1 MKYFYLL
8 NCYSNLWV
16 FLFFFICFLLLLE
29 NNTEVTAENDEE
41 MRTSE
46 ISAQSKFDSDDDL
59 VLGVY
64 IHRSDRLKT
73 DLVSHPVVKIH
84 IVDQKSG
91 LYVKKD
97 HR

>member
-1 MKYFYLL
+1 MF
-8 NCYSNLWV
+8 V
-16 FLFFFICFLLLLE
+16 FLGE
-29 NNTEVTAENDEE
+29 NTEVAAENDEE
-41 MRTSE
+41 IKNSE
-46 ISAQSKFDSDDDL
+46 ISTQTKFGFGDDL

-73 DLVSHPVVKIH
+73 DLRVSHPMVKIH
-84 IVDQKSG
+84 VVDQRSG

>member
-1 MKYFYLL
+1 M
-8 NCYSNLWV
+8 
-16 FLFFFICFLLLLE
+16 FLFLE
-29 NNTEVTAENDEE
+29 ENTEVAAENDKE
-41 MRTSE
+41 MKNSE
-46 ISAQSKFDSDDDL
+46 ISTQSKFGFDDDL

-73 DLVSHPVVKIH
+73 DLLVSHPMVKIH
-84 IVDQKSG
+84 VVDQRSG

>member
-1 MKYFYLL
+1 M
-8 NCYSNLWV
+8 
-16 FLFFFICFLLLLE
+16 FLFLE
-29 NNTEVTAENDEE
+29 ENTEVAAESYEE
-41 MRTSE
+41 INSE
-46 ISAQSKFDSDDDL
+46 ISAQSKFGFDDDL

-73 DLVSHPVVKIH
+73 DLLVSHPMVKIH
-84 IVDQKSG
+84 VVDQRSG

>member
-1 MKYFYLL
+1 MK
-8 NCYSNLWV
+8 N
-16 FLFFFICFLLLLE
+16 
-29 NNTEVTAENDEE
+29 
-41 MRTSE
+41 SE
-46 ISAQSKFDSDDDL
+46 IFTQSKFGFEDDL

-73 DLVSHPVVKIH
+73 DLLVSHPMVKIH
-84 IVDQKSG
+84 VVDQITG

>member
-1 MKYFYLL
+1 
-8 NCYSNLWV
+8 
-16 FLFFFICFLLLLE
+16 
-29 NNTEVTAENDEE
+29 

-46 ISAQSKFDSDDDL
+46 ISTQSKFGSDDDDL

-91 LYVKKD
+91 LYVKKE